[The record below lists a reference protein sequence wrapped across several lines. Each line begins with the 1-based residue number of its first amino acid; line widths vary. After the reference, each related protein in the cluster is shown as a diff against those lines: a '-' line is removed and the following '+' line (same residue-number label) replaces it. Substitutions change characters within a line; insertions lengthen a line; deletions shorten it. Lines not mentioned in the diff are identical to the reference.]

1 MARRGQAISRLLI
14 PIAGG
19 DADNIDRESN
29 LQPLLIRTKTCI
41 GKCTD
46 FIANF
51 ESGRVMRFFKARSY
65 ERDFRDLNSLL
76 NEALGDLQMALT
88 GEIHRAVVDVQ
99 VVSDDVLERF
109 RNEFL
114 SHVESRFDHV
124 DQRQVLA
131 EMQCLL
137 KEQQEQMMAE
147 LEKLKQRKEQEPA
160 AYKRSATK
168 RIKARQHSRSRA
180 PN

>member
-1 MARRGQAISRLLI
+1 
-14 PIAGG
+14 
-19 DADNIDRESN
+19 
-29 LQPLLIRTKTCI
+29 
-41 GKCTD
+41 
-46 FIANF
+46 
-51 ESGRVMRFFKARSY
+51 MRFFKARSY

-76 NEALGDLQMALT
+76 TEALGDLQMALT

-124 DQRQVLA
+124 DELVGLAVADQRQVLA

-168 RIKARQHSRSRA
+168 RIKARQPPA
-180 PN
+180 

>member
-1 MARRGQAISRLLI
+1 
-14 PIAGG
+14 
-19 DADNIDRESN
+19 
-29 LQPLLIRTKTCI
+29 
-41 GKCTD
+41 
-46 FIANF
+46 
-51 ESGRVMRFFKARSY
+51 MRFFKARSY

-124 DQRQVLA
+124 DG
-131 EMQCLL
+131 
-137 KEQQEQMMAE
+137 
-147 LEKLKQRKEQEPA
+147 
-160 AYKRSATK
+160 SATGVG
-168 RIKARQHSRSRA
+168 RNAVSFEGAARADDGRT
-180 PN
+180 